1 MDAVPIGRARNA
13 VALFAMLLFFWILLD
28 GSVAVDVLIVG
39 TIAAGLVTRFYR
51 DGLPIV
57 TEARFTRAA
66 AVAAV
71 GWVGYF
77 LKELVKAN
85 LHIAAVVLTPALPV
99 RPGIVKVHT
108 RLRSRTARLL
118 LANSITLTPG
128 TLTVE
133 IEDEWL
139 WVHWVTMEA
148 ADPEEAT
155 RQIAA
160 GFEHY
165 LEAIYG

>member
-1 MDAVPIGRARNA
+1 MDAVPVGRARNA
-13 VALFAMLLFFWILLD
+13 VALFAVLMLFWILLD
-28 GSVAVDVLIVG
+28 GSVAPDVLIVG
-39 TIAAGLVTRFYR
+39 AIASALIALVYR

-57 TEARFTRAA
+57 TEARPTPRALLA
-66 AVAAV
+66 AVAYV
-71 GWVGYF
+71 GFF
-77 LKELVKAN
+77 LKELVKSN
-85 LHIAAVVLTPALPV
+85 LHIAAVVLDPALPV
-99 RPGIVKVHT
+99 HPGIVQVHT
-108 RLRSRTARLL
+108 RLRSRMGRLL

-133 IEDEWL
+133 IDGEWL

-148 ADPEEAT
+148 ADREEAT
-155 RQIAA
+155 RQIVA

>member
-1 MDAVPIGRARNA
+1 MNAMPIGRARNA
-13 VALFAMLLFFWILLD
+13 VALFAMLMLIWIMLE
-28 GSVAVDVLIVG
+28 GSVAIDVLLVG
-39 TIAAGLVTRFYR
+39 AVASALVTFVQR

-57 TEARFTRAA
+57 TEARFTREAAIA
-66 AVAAV
+66 AVEY
-71 GWVGYF
+71 VGYF
-77 LKELVKAN
+77 LKELVKSN
-85 LHIAAVVLTPALPV
+85 LHIAAVVATPSLPV

-108 RLRSRTARLL
+108 RLKSRTARVL

-133 IEDEWL
+133 IEGEWL

-155 RQIAA
+155 QQIVA